1 MTDKLMIFMYLR
13 IVNVTRI
20 KKLTISHSGPHI
32 AATAYSGDRYMRL
45 PLVLIMDFCYF
56 LIMSEK
62 QDAAGRLGTESV
74 GKLLL
79 KFSIPAITGM
89 LVNALYNVVDRIFVG
104 QGVNEIALGGLSL
117 VLPLM
122 TIGMAFAMLFGIGAA
137 NMISMRLGQGRKED
151 AENALDHCFFLLI
164 GIAVLMMVVGLVFLD
179 PILSLMGAADGSE
192 ALGYARDYFRIIL
205 YGMVFSMVG
214 FGLSHCTR
222 AQGFPTIT
230 MIGMIM
236 GAVLN
241 TILDPIFIFV
251 FKWGVEGAAWATIIS
266 QCASAVFLLVF
277 ITSKKAVVK
286 LKPRVFRPDPEII
299 RQIMAFGSAQF
310 LLQFL
315 MSAVQLLNNTSVGW
329 YGAAALGVANGGDIA
344 LSGMNINGSILM
356 LILMPVFGINQG
368 AQPILGYNY
377 GAKQFRRVLRAYL
390 GAIGAATLICV
401 FGFTVVQ
408 LFSVQLVRVFA
419 PDGSDALMQFAPRAM
434 RTMMIFMP
442 LAGFMIVSTN
452 FFVVTGRPKTSIFL
466 SMLRQCIALIPCI
479 LIFGRIWG
487 LWGIVMATPVADG
500 FSFLLTST
508 LIYFEIK
515 KLRGAGLHTEN
526 AAP

>member
-1 MTDKLMIFMYLR
+1 MPQT
-13 IVNVTRI
+13 T
-20 KKLTISHSGPHI
+20 
-32 AATAYSGDRYMRL
+32 
-45 PLVLIMDFCYF
+45 
-56 LIMSEK
+56 
-62 QDAAGRLGTESV
+62 DAAGLLGTERI

-122 TIGMAFAMLFGIGAA
+122 TIGMAFSMLFGIGAA
-137 NMISMRLGQGRKED
+137 NMISMRLGQGRRQD
-151 AENALDHCFFLLI
+151 AENALNHCFFLLI
-164 GIAVLMMVVGLVFLD
+164 GIAVVMTVVGLYFID
-179 PILSLMGAADGSE
+179 PVLSLMGAAEGSE
-192 ALGYARDYFRIIL
+192 ALNYAREYFRIIL
-205 YGMVFSMVG
+205 YGLVFFLVS
-214 FGLSHCTR
+214 FGMSHCTR

-230 MIGMIM
+230 MIGMIL

-251 FKWGVEGAAWATIIS
+251 FHWGVKGAAWATIIS
-266 QCASAVFLLVF
+266 QFCSAVFLMSF
-277 ITSKKAVVK
+277 ITSKKAVVR
-286 LKPRVFRPDPEII
+286 LRPRIFKPDFSVIYH
-299 RQIMAFGSAQF
+299 IMAFGSAQF

-329 YGAAALGVANGGDIA
+329 YGAAALGVENGGDIA

-356 LILMPVFGINQG
+356 LILMPIFGINQG

-377 GAKQFRRVLRAYL
+377 GAKQFGRVLRAYL
-390 GAIGAATLICV
+390 GAVAAATVICV
-401 FGFTVVQ
+401 FGFAVVQ
-408 LFSVQLVRVFA
+408 LFAPNLVRLFA
-419 PDGSDALMQFAPRAM
+419 PKGSDALMSFAPRAM

-479 LIFGRIWG
+479 LIFGKFWG
-487 LWGIVMATPVADG
+487 LWGVVAATPVADA
-500 FSFLLTST
+500 FSFLLTGT
-508 LIYFEIK
+508 LIFFELK
-515 KLRGAGLHTEN
+515 KLRRQMN
-526 AAP
+526 PID